1 MPPELLARFLVQ
13 EGLLIRK
20 VALVFQALTTEVSE
34 GKALFS
40 FSSSKIAKYDFE
52 SVKDGVDKLNDTLA
66 PNSLI
71 PLTVTTLQ
79 LFKRAAAWA
88 RINVADL
95 SKYDDSSKEDLSRLF
110 REVGRVPV
118 FVEPQLVVDELSD
131 RKLLHIKEDTV
142 EYDLHHLTG
151 KLPGTSSQGGSWVKS
166 ILYILVIV
174 LFWSSMIGQI
184 IPQSVGGVGGM
195 KGKTKAKGK

>member
-1 MPPELLARFLVQ
+1 MYF
-13 EGLLIRK
+13 K
-20 VALVFQALTTEVSE
+20 LTTKVSE
-34 GKALFS
+34 GRASFS
-40 FSSSKIAKYDFE
+40 FSPSKIAKYDFE
-52 SVKDGVDKLNDTLA
+52 TVEDGVNKLNDSLA
-66 PNSLI
+66 PSSLI
-71 PLTVTTLQ
+71 PLTGTTLQ
-79 LFKRAAAWA
+79 LFKRVAAWA
-88 RINVADL
+88 RINLADL
-95 SKYDDSSKEDLSRLF
+95 SKYDDSSKESLSRLL

-131 RKLLHIKEDTV
+131 RKLLHVKEETV

-151 KLPGTSSQGGSWVKS
+151 KLPGNTSQGGSWVKS